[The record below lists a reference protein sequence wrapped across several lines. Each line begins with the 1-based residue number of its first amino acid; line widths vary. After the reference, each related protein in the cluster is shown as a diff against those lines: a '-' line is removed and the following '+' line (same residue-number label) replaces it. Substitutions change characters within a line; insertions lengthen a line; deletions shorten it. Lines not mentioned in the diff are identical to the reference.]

1 MRGRDVRTPPAAV
14 PGSRTSAGL
23 CRGPAHL
30 RSRCARDDPHEKVY
44 LSGEVTSHRRK
55 NELETVL
62 TELVP
67 DITVCNDIHVANST
81 EPQSDREGLR

>member
-1 MRGRDVRTPPAAV
+1 M
-14 PGSRTSAGL
+14 
-23 CRGPAHL
+23 
-30 RSRCARDDPHEKVY
+30 Y